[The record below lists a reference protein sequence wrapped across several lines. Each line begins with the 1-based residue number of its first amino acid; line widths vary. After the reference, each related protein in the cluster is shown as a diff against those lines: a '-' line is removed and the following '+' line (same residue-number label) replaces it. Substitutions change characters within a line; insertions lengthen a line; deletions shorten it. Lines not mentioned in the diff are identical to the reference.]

1 MKQVFITLLFLFSF
15 LIINGQTVIPYTGL
29 LAQPISIE
37 TNGNQ
42 STILFD
48 VSDLS
53 TLFDGKSVTGS
64 NHVFWQDCKR
74 YPIDS
79 VVNSSPDQVICVV
92 LHDGN
97 TPPITRVGAII
108 EESPERQG
116 FFIAGLLL
124 SQNQCIASY
133 YSSILKVDSLYTT
146 DGLLLI
152 NGDTIPSQRDTFYN
166 ANGQILVKGDTIV
179 SQLDSL
185 YTSDGLLLVNGDTI
199 PSQRDTFYNANGEI
213 LVKGDTIVSQLD
225 SLYTNDGLLLV
236 NGDTI
241 PSQVDSFYTT
251 EGQLLLNGDTIP
263 SSVISL
269 TEYSDAFGVKIS
281 VYHQNGTVAMQ
292 ELVEGRYNII
302 ASENAHILSISFE
315 GQNDDLNT
323 SNELSLYVQEN
334 NDGFI
339 RHFNVEIIDLS
350 NNSVVDQ
357 HLNGIVSVQD
367 VAGAQNNQNLITIP
381 GLNVFGNG
389 FVIELR

>member
-1 MKQVFITLLFLFSF
+1 MKQFFIALLFLFSF

-74 YPIDS
+74 YLIDS
-79 VVNSSPDQVICVV
+79 VVNSSPEQVICVV

-133 YSSILKVDSLYTT
+133 YSSILKIDSLYTT
-146 DGLLLI
+146 
-152 NGDTIPSQRDTFYN
+152 
-166 ANGQILVKGDTIV
+166 
-179 SQLDSL
+179 
-185 YTSDGLLLVNGDTI
+185 DGLLLVNGDTI

-213 LVKGDTIVSQLD
+213 LVKGDTIISQLD
-225 SLYTNDGLLLV
+225 SLYTSDGLLLV

-241 PSQVDSFYTT
+241 PPQVDSFYTT

-292 ELVEGRYNII
+292 ELFEGRYNII